1 VADIGD
7 TIGST
12 DSLSMCKAKIL
23 SAFIFLFSLAI
34 NPGVAETS
42 SSSKHKSSSK
52 HATSSKHGA
61 SAKGSSKHH
70 YARHHRAN
78 RSQGPTVEQVPQEIF
93 PPGHKFTPE
102 EKAEASEIGAM
113 VQNGLWKEAFK
124 AATKAGKQHPE
135 RWWLQA
141 ARAAAASNL
150 NRPKD
155 VIEAVNAAIQNNAGD
170 ANRLNLAQ
178 LYTLR
183 ANAYS
188 RLDRKSEALNDFQ
201 SAIKLS
207 KTDPFCRAGA
217 AWLYATNSDPQ
228 LRNGASAIALA
239 TEAAK
244 LTQWKDDTV
253 LDVLAAGYAEAG
265 DFSSAQKW
273 EEKAILLGSEQDIPF
288 YQRRLLS
295 YQSGKAWRENSS

>member
-1 VADIGD
+1 M
-7 TIGST
+7 S
-12 DSLSMCKAKIL
+12 KAKIF
-23 SAFIFLFSLAI
+23 SALIFLFCLAI
-34 NPGVAETS
+34 DSGVAETS
-42 SSSKHKSSSK
+42 SHLKHKSSSA
-52 HATSSKHGA
+52 HATSSKHGT
-61 SAKGSSKHH
+61 SKGSSKHH
-70 YARHHRAN
+70 YYAKRHRAN
-78 RSQGPTVEQVPQEIF
+78 RSQGPTVEEVPQEIF

-113 VQNGLWKEAFK
+113 VQNGLWKDAFK
-124 AATKAGKQHPE
+124 AATKAGKEHPE

-155 VIEAVNAAIQNNAGD
+155 AIEAVNSAIQSNGGD

-188 RLDRKSEALNDFQ
+188 RLGRKSEALNDFQ

-217 AWLYATNSDPQ
+217 AWLYATTADAQ
-228 LRNGASAIALA
+228 LRSGANAVALA

-265 DFSSAQKW
+265 DFASAQKW
-273 EEKAILLGSEQDIPF
+273 EEKAILLGSQQDIPF

-295 YQSGKAWRENSS
+295 YQSGKAWRENSN

>member
-1 VADIGD
+1 
-7 TIGST
+7 
-12 DSLSMCKAKIL
+12 MRKAKL
-23 SAFIFLFSLAI
+23 FSAFFFLGCLAI
-34 NPGVAETS
+34 NTGVAETS
-42 SSSKHKSSSK
+42 GSSKHK
-52 HATSSKHGA
+52 TSSKHSSSHSA
-61 SAKGSSKHH
+61 SKKGTSKHL

-78 RSQGPTVEQVPQEIF
+78 RSQGPTVETVPQEIF

-102 EKAEASEIGAM
+102 EKAEASQIGAM
-113 VQNGLWKEAFK
+113 VQNGMWKEAFK
-124 AATKAGKQHPE
+124 AATNAGKQPPE

-155 VIEAVNAAIQNNAGD
+155 TIEAVNAAIQNNAGD

-178 LYTLR
+178 LYSLR

-188 RLDRKSEALNDFQ
+188 RLGRKSDALNDFQ

-207 KTDPFCRAGA
+207 KTDPVCRAGA
-217 AWLYATNSDPQ
+217 AWVYATASDAQ
-228 LRNGASAIALA
+228 VRNGANAVALA

-265 DFSSAQKW
+265 DFSAAQKW
-273 EEKAILLGSEQDIPF
+273 EEKAILLGSQQDIPY

-295 YQSGKAWRENSS
+295 YQSGKAWRENLN

>member
-1 VADIGD
+1 
-7 TIGST
+7 
-12 DSLSMCKAKIL
+12 MRKAKFF
-23 SAFIFLFSLAI
+23 SAIFFLFCLGI
-34 NPGVAETS
+34 NSGLAETS
-42 SSSKHKSSSK
+42 SQSKHHSSTKHSTSKKS
-52 HATSSKHGA
+52 T
-61 SAKGSSKHH
+61 SKHH

-78 RSQGPTVEQVPQEIF
+78 RSQGPTVEEVPQEIF

-135 RWWLQA
+135 RWWLHA

-155 VIEAVNAAIQNNAGD
+155 TIEAVNAAIQNNAGD

-188 RLDRKSEALNDFQ
+188 RLGQKSEALADFQ

-207 KTDPFCRAGA
+207 KTEPFSRAGA
-217 AWLYATNSDPQ
+217 AWVYATASDPQ
-228 LRNGASAIALA
+228 IRNGASAVALA

-265 DFSSAQKW
+265 DFKSAQKW
-273 EEKAILLGSEQDIPF
+273 EEKAILLGSQQDIPF

-295 YQSGKAWRENSS
+295 YQSGKAWRETSN

>member
-1 VADIGD
+1 
-7 TIGST
+7 
-12 DSLSMCKAKIL
+12 MRKAKFF
-23 SAFIFLFSLAI
+23 SAIFFLFCLGI
-34 NPGVAETS
+34 NSGLAETS
-42 SSSKHKSSSK
+42 SQSKHHSSTKHSTSKKS
-52 HATSSKHGA
+52 T
-61 SAKGSSKHH
+61 SKHH

-78 RSQGPTVEQVPQEIF
+78 RSQGPTVEEVPQEIF

-135 RWWLQA
+135 RWWLHA

-155 VIEAVNAAIQNNAGD
+155 TIEAVNAAIQNNAGD

-188 RLDRKSEALNDFQ
+188 RLGQKSEALADFQ

-207 KTDPFCRAGA
+207 KTEPFSRAGA
-217 AWLYATNSDPQ
+217 AWVYATASDPQ
-228 LRNGASAIALA
+228 IRNGASAVALA

-265 DFSSAQKW
+265 DFKSAQKW
-273 EEKAILLGSEQDIPF
+273 EEKAILLGSQQDIPF

-295 YQSGKAWRENSS
+295 YQSGKPWRENSS